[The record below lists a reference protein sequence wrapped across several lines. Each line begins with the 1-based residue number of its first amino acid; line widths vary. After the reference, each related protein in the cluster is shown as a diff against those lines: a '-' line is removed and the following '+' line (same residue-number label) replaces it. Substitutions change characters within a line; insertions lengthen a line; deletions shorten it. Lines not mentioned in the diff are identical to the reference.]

1 MKVDISKKQ
10 PKIAFVLL
18 LLSMIPLPGF
28 FGYCDV
34 QMAEAVHSRH
44 PFVLGGERS
53 KEGIARAIS
62 CGCHNRS
69 LPALFAGLL
78 PLPLPPA
85 IGQVANTR
93 TRTCQPDWSQ
103 TLIQVPRTCACPKM
117 LTCLIILCGPG
128 PNIGRDIWVA
138 M

>member
-1 MKVDISKKQ
+1 
-10 PKIAFVLL
+10 
-18 LLSMIPLPGF
+18 MIPLPGF

-69 LPALFAGLL
+69 LPALFAGLTCNWAGRQYKNQNL
-78 PLPLPPA
+78 PAGLVSDSNSSPSDVCMPQNAHLPYYLVWA
-85 IGQVANTR
+85 R
-93 TRTCQPDWSQ
+93 TKYR
-103 TLIQVPRTCACPKM
+103 A
-117 LTCLIILCGPG
+117 
-128 PNIGRDIWVA
+128 
-138 M
+138 